1 MTVYKLILN
10 LKFKLPYPCTMSYK
24 LLCTDIDGT
33 LLNADRELAPET
45 IAEFK
50 RIKGGCDIIL
60 ASSRMPDAMRHLQ
73 AEVEILHSPLIAYN
87 GGLVLDGDKVLS
99 STEVGFNEVQKIAQL
114 CAGTE
119 VHVSIYN
126 NDEWYVPAMDYW
138 ANREAS
144 NTKVTPSVQQLEDT
158 LNLYRR
164 TNKGAHKVMC
174 MGPAEQIAVL
184 YTSLIEQLND
194 DLHVYKSK
202 DTYLEI
208 ASKKISKKSAI
219 QTLLEHKYRDLDW
232 HQIIAFGDN
241 YNDMEML
248 EAVGMGVAVGN
259 AKAEVLAIANDVT
272 ATNKEHGVA
281 FSIQKHFIG

>member
-1 MTVYKLILN
+1 
-10 LKFKLPYPCTMSYK
+10 MSYK

-33 LLNADRELAPET
+33 LLNADRQLAPET
-45 IAEFK
+45 IAEFY
-50 RIKGGCDIIL
+50 RIKHNCDIIL
-60 ASSRMPDAMRHLQ
+60 ASSRMPNAMRHLQ
-73 AEVEILHSPLIAYN
+73 AEVEILNSPMIAYN

-99 STEVGFNEVQKIAQL
+99 TTEVGYSEVNKIAEL
-114 CAGTE
+114 CRGTE

-126 NDEWYVPAMDYW
+126 NDEWFVPAMDFW

-144 NTKVTPSVQQLEDT
+144 NTKVTPSVQLLEDT
-158 LNLYRR
+158 LGLYGR

-174 MGPAEQIAVL
+174 MGPAEQISVL
-184 YTSLIEQLND
+184 YNSLIELLND

-219 QTLLEHKYRDLDW
+219 ATLLEHKYHDLSW
-232 HQIIAFGDN
+232 EHVIAFGDN

-259 AKAEVLAIANDVT
+259 AKAEVLAMANDIT
-272 ATNKEHGVA
+272 ASNKEHGVA
-281 FSIQKHFIG
+281 HSIAKHFAK

>member
-1 MTVYKLILN
+1 
-10 LKFKLPYPCTMSYK
+10 MSYK

-45 IAEFK
+45 ISEFK
-50 RIKGGCDIIL
+50 RIKEGCTIVL

-73 AEVEILHSPLIAYN
+73 AEVGIQSSPLIAYN

-99 STEVGFNEVQKIAQL
+99 STEVGFAEVKKIAEL
-114 CAGTE
+114 SEGTAI
-119 VHVSIYN
+119 HVSIYN
-126 NDEWYVPAMDYW
+126 NDEWFVPAMDYW

-144 NTKVTPSVQQLEDT
+144 NTKVTPQVRSVAET
-158 LNLYRR
+158 LAAYGA
-164 TNKGAHKVMC
+164 TNRGAHKVMC
-174 MGPAEQIAVL
+174 MGPAEEIAEL
-184 YTSLIEQLND
+184 YASLIGQLND

-219 QTLLEHKYRDLDW
+219 ATLLQHKYPDLKW
-232 HQIIAFGDN
+232 ENIIAFGDN

-259 AKAEVLAIANDVT
+259 AKEEVLAMADHIT
-272 ATNKEHGVA
+272 TGNKEGGVA
-281 FSIQKHFIG
+281 KAINKLM